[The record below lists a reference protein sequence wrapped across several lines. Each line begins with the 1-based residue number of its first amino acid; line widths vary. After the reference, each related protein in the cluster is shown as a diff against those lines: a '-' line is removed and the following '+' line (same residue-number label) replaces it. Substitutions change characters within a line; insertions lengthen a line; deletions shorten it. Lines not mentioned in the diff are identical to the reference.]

1 MMIENVLPT
10 VHRNWAHS
18 TVKGFTSR
26 PEVFTNLVWYETPLI
41 DVGENKIARFYGCRN
56 T

>member
-1 MMIENVLPT
+1 MGIENVLLT
-10 VHRNWAHS
+10 VHRSCAHS

-26 PEVFTNLVWYETPLI
+26 PEVFTNPVWYETLLI